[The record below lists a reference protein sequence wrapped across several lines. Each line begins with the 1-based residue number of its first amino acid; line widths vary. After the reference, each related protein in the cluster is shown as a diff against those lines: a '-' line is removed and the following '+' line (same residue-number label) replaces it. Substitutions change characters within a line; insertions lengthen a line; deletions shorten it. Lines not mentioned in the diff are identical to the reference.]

1 MAEDGVIY
9 TYLAHPAGSLPSD
22 TSALAQHH
30 TCPQCPLW
38 HRIALWVGW
47 AGNIVLLGA
56 VLVLAVLEGSG
67 CKLCPRHWAPYR
79 DKCYWFSE
87 ENEYWS
93 RGRDDCS
100 WRGSHLLVIQD
111 QEELEFTQNLTGN
124 QNPVW
129 IGLNI
134 TSQRKNWTWV
144 DGSPLN
150 QTLFTVSGPAEENS
164 CAAVKKNQ
172 IKSEICNTHYKWI
185 CQKEAVLI

>member
-1 MAEDGVIY
+1 TSGVLQASS
-9 TYLAHPAGSLPSD
+9 TDRKKNRRCSAPTSHSGSAWPLGWLPIS
-22 TSALAQHH
+22 
-30 TCPQCPLW
+30 C
-38 HRIALWVGW
+38 
-47 AGNIVLLGA
+47 
-56 VLVLAVLEGSG
+56 LEGRGRGMGQETGSG

-111 QEELEFTQNLTGN
+111 QEELNLTGN